1 MSKTNLMRKI
11 KVSHLNQKGQKIF
24 SREMK
29 TEELVAGGCLLGLE
43 PIGDFF
49 KGLSFTAAAATGQ
62 QQKKQE

>member
-1 MSKTNLMRKI
+1 
-11 KVSHLNQKGQKIF
+11 
-24 SREMK
+24 MK